1 MNLIQNVLQNWSSYE
16 LIMEGVLILS
26 ILLTSLLVIYLSS
39 KNRKILSL
47 SAISLF
53 VLMIV
58 VLIGIFVANIVLK
71 VSVTEIF
78 RMIPILSL
86 LFNLSNLGILLGF
99 YTSKKNSKG
108 FNISSIRKEY
118 FKDSIKQTIFLAL
131 LGISTLLFLS
141 PQTEVILSISILSS
155 VITIWITFWLS
166 RYFLK

>member
-16 LIMEGVLILS
+16 LIMEVVLILS
-26 ILLTSLLVIYLSS
+26 ISLTSLLVIYFTSKNKKILFLSS
-39 KNRKILSL
+39 VSL
-47 SAISLF
+47 LLLF
-53 VLMIV
+53 LVI
-58 VLIGIFVANIVLK
+58 LIGIIITNTILK
-71 VSVTEIF
+71 IHVTEIF

-99 YTSKKNSKG
+99 YTSKKNSKS
-108 FNISSIRKEY
+108 FSFSSIRREY
-118 FKDSIKQTIFLAL
+118 LKDSIKQTVFLVL

-155 VITIWITFWLS
+155 VFTIWITYWLS